1 MYKTSQNLFNDS
13 RFCLII
19 KKKRIFI
26 LCYRYIGQY
35 FFIKISACSL
45 VGLASMKSLLQSASR
60 EGRRSTRIVLSPRG
74 GFHKDSRR
82 ERETPSSSLVGVKR
96 TAGRGPVHTSGP
108 LYEANITWP
117 ARAFLSLSRSERP
130 VAYSTTKQS

>member
-1 MYKTSQNLFNDS
+1 
-13 RFCLII
+13 
-19 KKKRIFI
+19 
-26 LCYRYIGQY
+26 
-35 FFIKISACSL
+35 
-45 VGLASMKSLLQSASR
+45 MKSLLRSASR

-74 GFHKDSRR
+74 GFHRGGKKR
-82 ERETPSSSLVGVKR
+82 PSSSLVGVKR

-130 VAYSTTKQS
+130 VAYSTTTTVVKFRSSARIHSRLRAFSDPPRSESTQLRCVCDRRLSFGTNTRRCRSRGGRG